1 MLRLGRQLAG
11 IRWHFTLVSP
21 HPLALNSLARPP
33 PVSLGSHCAMI
44 GKKLIVLEIK
54 HCLTKRL
61 LKSPTI
67 HRTFQIGKEINAGT
81 NKTGV
86 DQKRSGELWARR
98 GNTWVAFDQVAS
110 HCIEAMV
117 ASISF
122 QTTVTLY
129 SQPHPPSPKLY
140 SSISPSFDPSPRVT
154 AGKRSAV
161 VAEEGNTF
169 CYVIRRAA
177 KVFGWF
183 ANVVLMQTAKGD
195 CFFLYQKRKEK
206 IIIDITNTLKYTI
219 QESYFIARK
228 ILAIFTK
235 YVQSSKSIWVQ
246 RGFLFSECT
255 SIK

>member
-1 MLRLGRQLAG
+1 MLRLGKKLAG

-140 SSISPSFDPSPRVT
+140 SSISPSSDPSPRVT
-154 AGKRSAV
+154 AGKRYATRKAV
-161 VAEEGNTF
+161 SLL
-169 CYVIRRAA
+169 I
-177 KVFGWF
+177 
-183 ANVVLMQTAKGD
+183 
-195 CFFLYQKRKEK
+195 
-206 IIIDITNTLKYTI
+206 KYW
-219 QESYFIARK
+219 
-228 ILAIFTK
+228 
-235 YVQSSKSIWVQ
+235 QSSQ
-246 RGFLFSECT
+246 NMFNQANQLGFNQVFFFRSVLPLNKFPSVRLNTVSRAWRWIRVAVYPKKLSRYFSCNF
-255 SIK
+255 S